1 MNLAISRN
9 ECNSKR
15 TEAVSEMRKPSKVIA
30 AQMFSSIEGSLP
42 GLTLGMLDAQFEM
55 VRLMSSQMS
64 NVLTH
69 LRTRRGDAAPLCYN
83 TSSSRPPDV
92 REAMFWLL
100 PPEAPAEALEAP
112 EALAEVSSSRSVNL
126 TLLKPLVLL
135 DLFAIAEETGGS
147 RGEIDYDTKRLITQN
162 LKSVLRRRPVTN
174 NVIIIERNHLSNIN
188 NPISHIRTTDK
199 HKKSK
204 DMQLSL
210 AFLAAGLALVG
221 TSMADP
227 PNTALPAANTIAVTS
242 LNETEH
248 KGGRGGGGDGD
259 GGAGSGG
266 SHGNEGP
273 VLRNNNALM
282 GLALLCAAAV
292 LFGGEL

>member
-1 MNLAISRN
+1 
-9 ECNSKR
+9 
-15 TEAVSEMRKPSKVIA
+15 
-30 AQMFSSIEGSLP
+30 
-42 GLTLGMLDAQFEM
+42 
-55 VRLMSSQMS
+55 
-64 NVLTH
+64 
-69 LRTRRGDAAPLCYN
+69 
-83 TSSSRPPDV
+83 
-92 REAMFWLL
+92 
-100 PPEAPAEALEAP
+100 
-112 EALAEVSSSRSVNL
+112 
-126 TLLKPLVLL
+126 
-135 DLFAIAEETGGS
+135 
-147 RGEIDYDTKRLITQN
+147 
-162 LKSVLRRRPVTN
+162 
-174 NVIIIERNHLSNIN
+174 
-188 NPISHIRTTDK
+188 
-199 HKKSK
+199 
-204 DMQLSL
+204 MQLSL

-282 GLALLCAAAV
+282 GLAVLCAAAV